1 MVAFVRRLF
10 STIGPAAF
18 SDNGIELRLW
28 NCDNLGH
35 MAANLRFS
43 TGIEALALMAME
55 PEQFRTSHALAT
67 ALATNP
73 VVIRRLLST
82 VRQAG
87 LVASVKGPSGGFR
100 LAKSPKQI
108 TLRDIYRALDAGDLL
123 HQTAN
128 DSAETRDLKKA
139 MRSAFR
145 KAQKC
150 LEEELDSTTLNQLL
164 KKSGKKAAKRAAA
177 EASASESSREQ
188 PQLANSESAS
198 AN

>member
-1 MVAFVRRLF
+1 
-10 STIGPAAF
+10 
-18 SDNGIELRLW
+18 
-28 NCDNLGH
+28 

-55 PEQFRTSHALAT
+55 PEKFRTSNALAT

-82 VRQAG
+82 LRRAE
-87 LVASVKGPSGGFR
+87 LVASVKGPSGGFL

-123 HQTAN
+123 HQTVN
-128 DSAETRDLKKA
+128 DPAEMRDLRKT

-150 LEEELDSTTLNQLL
+150 MEEELDSTTLNQLL
-164 KKSGKKAAKRAAA
+164 KKSGKKAAKRVAA
-177 EASASESSREQ
+177 EVSANESSVEQ
-188 PQLANSESAS
+188 PQLTDPDSAS
-198 AN
+198 AH